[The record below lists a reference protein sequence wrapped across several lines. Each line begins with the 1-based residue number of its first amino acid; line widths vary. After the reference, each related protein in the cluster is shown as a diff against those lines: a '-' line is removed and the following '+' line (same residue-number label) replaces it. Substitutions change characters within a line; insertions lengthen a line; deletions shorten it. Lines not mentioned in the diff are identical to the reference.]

1 MKKSFTKVLLS
12 FVLLVGL
19 TMGGCSSKGN
29 TEVYNELIAQV
40 DAKKWDAAMKV
51 YNFNKD
57 DMSAFDDA
65 DEIYAYAQANF
76 QYESLIDIEG
86 KNNKLDAFKNNLSE
100 VKDDYSGKYAEEI
113 KAFKA
118 KLEKEIVEVEAL
130 PE

>member
-1 MKKSFTKVLLS
+1 MKKSFTKVLLC

-19 TMGGCSSKGN
+19 TMGGCSDKGN
-29 TEVYNELIAQV
+29 TEVYNELLAQV
-40 DAKKWDAAMKV
+40 EAKKWDEAMKV
-51 YNFNKD
+51 YNFNKE
-57 DMSAFDDA
+57 DMSKFDDA

-76 QYESLIDIEG
+76 QYDSLINVEG

-100 VKDDYSGKYAEEI
+100 VSDDYSGKFAEEI

-118 KLEKEIVEVEAL
+118 KLEAEIVEVEAL